1 MSIVV
6 NSNMEFGFINKFNT
20 RGKLKNYKN
29 AKANYLKKI
38 RWSVSVFYFAMGLC
52 SATWASRIPDLKN
65 SLQMSEAM
73 LGSVL
78 FAIPLGQLIAMTFS
92 GKIITKFGSK
102 NVLLTC
108 LVFYALLMVCI
119 GFSANILQLSVVL
132 FMFGVFGNLCNISVN
147 TQGVYTERLYRK
159 TIMSSFHGAWSI
171 AGFTGALIGLLM
183 LGFNLAPT
191 IHFAVVF
198 ALVIVLMVLH
208 FNQLIVA
215 KEKKN
220 ISEST
225 SKTKY
230 DATII
235 WLGIIGFCCMASEGI
250 MFDWSGVYFSDVV
263 KAPGALVILGYTS
276 FMIMMAMG
284 RFMGDGLIRKFGRKK
299 VTQISGLMISGGL
312 FLAVIFPNLYVA
324 VFSFMIV
331 GLGVSTIIPTVYS
344 LAGQHPNIPAGEALT
359 MVSSVS
365 FLGFLI
371 GPPII
376 GFVAELFGLQMSFA
390 IIGLFGVLITL
401 LVTKLK
407 VLNF

>member
-1 MSIVV
+1 
-6 NSNMEFGFINKFNT
+6 MEFSFVNKFNT
-20 RGKLKNYKN
+20 RGKLKGYKN
-29 AKANYLKKI
+29 AKSSYLKRI

-73 LGSVL
+73 LGTVL

-92 GKIITKFGSK
+92 GKLITKFGSK
-102 NVLLTC
+102 NILLVC
-108 LVFYALLMVCI
+108 LIFYALLMVGI
-119 GFSANILQLSVVL
+119 GFSSTILQLSFVL

-183 LGFNLAPT
+183 LSLELSPLV
-191 IHFAVVF
+191 HFSIVF
-198 ALVIVLMVLH
+198 AMVIILMLLH
-208 FNQLIVA
+208 FNKLIAA
-215 KEKKN
+215 KEKR
-220 ISEST
+220 ES
-225 SKTKY
+225 SQSSVKVKY
-230 DATII
+230 DATIV

-276 FMIMMAMG
+276 FMIMMATG
-284 RFMGDGLIRKFGRKK
+284 RFVGDYLIGKFGRKK

-324 VFSFMIV
+324 VVSFMIV

-376 GFVAELFGLQMSFA
+376 GFVAELFGLQVSFA
-390 IIGLFGVLITL
+390 IIGLFGILITL

-407 VLNF
+407 VLNI